1 MNHSQPTP
9 DPTEPEDTGRSDSAS
24 GSKGSPNNPYQ
35 SPAAAD
41 PQEESPPP
49 VKQKRSAWSWVPSL
63 YFAEAVPY
71 ELVMT
76 VSVIL
81 YKGMGISNTDI
92 ALYTGLLNLPWMFKP
107 LWSPF
112 VDVLLTKRFWI
123 LAMQV
128 ILAACMLGLAICIP
142 SSAFFVLTLACF
154 WVMAFASATH
164 DVAADGFYMIGM
176 DSHQQA
182 IFVGIRSSFY
192 RLGIIASRGLLVM
205 MAGLMIDASLPT
217 GTAWSRAF
225 MMAAVVFLLIAGYH
239 AWMLPRREKST
250 SNKSAGDLAREVG
263 NTITTF
269 VEKQGVLLGVI
280 YILLYRFAEG
290 QLAKVAPMFMLDDRS
305 AGGLGLTETDTGF
318 IYGTAGVLMLVLG
331 GILGG
336 LVVAR
341 HGLGKWILW
350 MAVAINVPNVVYIV
364 MAYAMP
370 VQTWVITVGVAI
382 EQFGYGFGFAGYML
396 YMLYL
401 AQGSHQTAH
410 YAICTG
416 IMAFGMML
424 PGMISGWIQEQ
435 LGYQWFFVWVMV
447 ATIPSFIVTW
457 LVKVDPDFGRNVS
470 EAE

>member
-1 MNHSQPTP
+1 M
-9 DPTEPEDTGRSDSAS
+9 
-24 GSKGSPNNPYQ
+24 
-35 SPAAAD
+35 
-41 PQEESPPP
+41 
-49 VKQKRSAWSWVPSL
+49 PSL
-63 YFAEAVPY
+63 YFAESVPY

-76 VSVIL
+76 VAVIL
-81 YKGMGISNTDI
+81 YEGMGVSNTKI
-92 ALYTGLLNLPWMFKP
+92 ALYTGMLYLPWVIKP

-123 LAMQV
+123 LAMQFV
-128 ILAACMLGLAICIP
+128 LAACMLGVALCIP
-142 SSAFFVLTLACF
+142 SSAFFVLTLGCF

-182 IFVGIRSSFY
+182 FFVGIRSSFY
-192 RLGIIASRGLLVM
+192 RLGSIACKGLLVM
-205 MAGLMIDASLPT
+205 LAGLMINASLPT

-225 MMAAVVFLLIAGYH
+225 LLAATVFLAIAIYH
-239 AWMLPRREKST
+239 ALMLPRREKST
-250 SNKSAGDLAREVG
+250 SNKSASELAQEVG

-269 VEKQGVLLGVI
+269 IDKQGVLLGVV
-280 YILLYRFAEG
+280 YILFYRFAEG
-290 QLAKVAPMFMLDDRS
+290 QLAKIAPLFLLNDPS
-305 AGGLGLTETDTGF
+305 AGGLGISETDFGI

-341 HGLGKWILW
+341 QGLGRWMLW
-350 MAVAINVPNVVYIV
+350 MAVAINVPNLVYV
-364 MAYAMP
+364 LMAFMMP
-370 VQTWVITVGVAI
+370 TQTWVITTCVAI

-416 IMAFGMML
+416 IMALGMML